1 MSSQQRVPRSPTRRR
16 LLQGLTGACALAL
29 TSSSRSDD
37 ARPPDELACGP
48 ATSTQP
54 LPQPG
59 ASGFL
64 GRIRLDAT
72 PLVLRAAAAAKGSP
86 AGALAYHAARNGA
99 FMNPTLVVRKGQPFR
114 VVLDN
119 ALDEPTIV
127 HWHGFAVDTR
137 NDGGGSVL
145 AA

>member
-1 MSSQQRVPRSPTRRR
+1 MSSHQRLPRSPARRR

-29 TSSSRSDD
+29 APASRSDD
-37 ARPPDELACGP
+37 AHAP
-48 ATSTQP
+48 ATLVCGNAASTQP

-72 PLVLRAAAAAKGSP
+72 PLVLRAGAAPSGSGV
-86 AGALAYHAARNGA
+86 GALAYQAARNGT
-99 FMNPTLVVRKGQPFR
+99 FLNPTLVVRKGDPFR

-119 ALDEPTIV
+119 ALD
-127 HWHGFAVDTR
+127 
-137 NDGGGSVL
+137 
-145 AA
+145 